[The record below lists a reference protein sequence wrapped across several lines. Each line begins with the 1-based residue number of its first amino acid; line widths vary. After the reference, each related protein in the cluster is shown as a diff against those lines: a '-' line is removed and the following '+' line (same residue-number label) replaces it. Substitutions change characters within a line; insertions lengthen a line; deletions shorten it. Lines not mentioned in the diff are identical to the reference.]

1 MASVKL
7 PNVSYIDTLD
17 RVSKERYLAK
27 KDRSALRPKIV
38 PNQAQKKDA
47 AGTRPAAPT
56 TSIRLSLTKRKKRC
70 CRYDSHQLPGSVLLN
85 KRTPFA
91 NYSSHQIP
99 PVSTRYYNSK
109 WCIIERCLQMN
120 QCKYIF
126 TVIRSSLPFTK
137 WSEQTFVNRE
147 GS

>member
-27 KDRSALRPKIV
+27 IDLLCGLKLPLTKCK
-38 PNQAQKKDA
+38 KKDA
-47 AGTRPAAPT
+47 AGTCPAAPM
-56 TSIRLSLTKRKKRC
+56 TSIRLSLTKRKKRR
-70 CRYDSHQLPGSVLLN
+70 CRYDSPQLPGSKLLN

-109 WCIIERCLQMN
+109 WCVIERCLQMN